1 LEYKKEANMEFIF
14 GILFELIIEGSI
26 GAVGDKKV
34 PLVLRIL
41 AAVILIVVFGGL
53 VGILIY
59 IGIDE
64 KNLPI
69 FFCGVTVGV
78 IVVLAVWRTAIK
90 YRRK

>member
-1 LEYKKEANMEFIF
+1 MEFIF
-14 GILFELIIEGSI
+14 EILFELIIEGSI

-34 PLVLRIL
+34 PPVLRVL

-53 VGILIY
+53 VGTLIY

-69 FFCGVTVGV
+69 FICGVTVGI
-78 IVVLAVWRTAIK
+78 IVLVAVWRTVIK
-90 YRRK
+90 HRRK